1 MERGKGETMRIN
13 RSDSRVHIVYKKN
26 STGIEKVII
35 SKNYLKNNN
44 MTKQIDRL
52 KKGDCLAL
60 EKTSFNSGISV
71 LYLYIKEITRTD
83 LKKIHLII
91 DN

>member
-52 KKGDCLAL
+52 K
-60 EKTSFNSGISV
+60 
-71 LYLYIKEITRTD
+71 
-83 LKKIHLII
+83 
-91 DN
+91 